1 MSNKKTIPRPDR
13 EFNSWQETM
22 MNEVEERA
30 IVWGLDAAWLN
41 NELRPKA
48 AKWRLAWER
57 YDNPKTRTPV
67 ITGDKNA
74 VRVDYEK
81 SLSQLVG
88 ILKLNPLV
96 TDSERRALGI
106 NIRDTMPT
114 PVPVP
119 TSFPVVAID
128 SSQRR
133 CITIAFRDSET
144 NLAAKPKGVHG
155 AEIRWL
161 IADEQPE
168 IDELTNSDIDT
179 RTPYTL
185 EFTEAQRG
193 KTIWICLRW
202 QNTRGEKGKWGDIE
216 KAIIP

>member
-1 MSNKKTIPRPDR
+1 MSKNRTIPTKDAD
-13 EFNSWQETM
+13 FNVWQETM
-22 MNEVEERA
+22 ATAVEENSTN
-30 IVWGLDAAWLN
+30 WNLDAGWLTTSF
-41 NELRPKA
+41 RPAA
-48 AKWRLAWER
+48 AKWRLAWAKYE
-57 YDNPKTRTPV
+57 NPATRTSL
-67 ITGDKNA
+67 ITGDKREA
-74 VRVDYEK
+74 RAGYEK
-81 SLSQLVG
+81 QLTVLVAN
-88 ILKLNPLV
+88 LKANTLV
-96 TDSERRALGI
+96 TDSERRELGI
-106 NIRDTMPT
+106 NIRDTTPT

-133 CITIAFRDSET
+133 CITISFRDSET
-144 NLAAKPKGVHG
+144 NSAAKPKGVYG

-161 IADEQPE
+161 IAEERPE

-193 KTIWICLRW
+193 KSIWICMRW

-216 KAIIP
+216 RAIIP